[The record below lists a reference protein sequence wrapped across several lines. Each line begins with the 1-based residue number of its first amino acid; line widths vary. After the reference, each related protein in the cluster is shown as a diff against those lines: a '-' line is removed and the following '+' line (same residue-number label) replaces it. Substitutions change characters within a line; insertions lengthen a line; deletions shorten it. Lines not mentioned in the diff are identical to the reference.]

1 MGYMNSSGSSFC
13 KRCGSEIQPPMARF
27 CGRCGASTETTVP
40 VKRNINKKLI
50 MGGVIVGIAILVAV
64 VAVLVIGLNK
74 PRTRTVM
81 VYMIGSDLESSYSA
95 ASLDIREMLDAEHN
109 AEDTKVVVYTG
120 GTKKWT
126 LDEVSEKENA
136 VFELKDGELNKT
148 QVYEKKVMTKPETL
162 TEFINYAYENY
173 KSNYYDLILW
183 DHGGGPILGYG
194 SDENSL
200 SKTPMTIK
208 DLSEALANSKVVK
221 EHGKFELIGF
231 DACLMGALEVANA
244 LSEHANYMI
253 ASEELEP
260 GKGWSYI
267 FLKDVN
273 RDNDAASVSKR
284 VIDEYVADYEDYR
297 YDVDLSLS
305 AIDLT
310 RVKNVAEAVDRLFA
324 RINDEVDASTFSKY
338 SRALKSQKVYGYTG
352 RDSSSYDLVD
362 LVDLTQNVSDMYPG
376 EVAEVKS
383 AAEKA
388 IIYNKSNMD
397 HTNGLSFYFPTN
409 NKKQVDKLVSM
420 YEDVAISDGY
430 YNFLKKYAGFIT
442 GNKNVTRAAYS
453 DLPVKTSEESAISV
467 ELDDEL
473 AENYQKG
480 EVMIFRKL
488 GENKFV
494 PIYRSSEVEL
504 DGNMLKTNSTNL
516 QFVVKATDAD
526 GNTEYGWVALYEK
539 ERTETYTDYVAVGLV
554 GYKDEATSLGWGIKN
569 QNTIVRVY
577 EGDKVAKLREMRITN
592 DDETGLPSKTDIE
605 QEGIIFLE
613 YPVWVYGLLDENG
626 QVTDDL
632 VSTGEAFGTSVNTEK
647 GGKIEFMLT
656 DLDFDFGDMYQGQIP
671 REAMKDYYAEF
682 IVYDTQG
689 EAHRLNLVHIE

>member
-1 MGYMNSSGSSFC
+1 METGGGNFC
-13 KRCGSEIQPPMARF
+13 RYCGREMPLNAKF
-27 CGRCGASTETTVP
+27 CGHCGTP
-40 VKRNINKKLI
+40 VKTAVSNKKPVNKKLFAI
-50 MGGVIVGIAILVAV
+50 GGAVAGVIALVVV
-64 VAVLVIGLNK
+64 VAALIVGFNK
-74 PRTRTVM
+74 PKTRTVM

-95 ASLDIREMLDAEHN
+95 ASMDIKEMLDAGHN
-109 AEDTKVVVYTG
+109 EEDTKVVIYTG
-120 GTKKWT
+120 GAKKWT

-136 VFELKDGELNKT
+136 VFELKNGELNKVT
-148 QVYEKKVMTKPETL
+148 TYAKTVMTKPETL
-162 TEFINYAYENY
+162 TEFIDYAYDNY

-183 DHGGGPILGYG
+183 DHGGGPIMGYG

-200 SKTPMTIK
+200 SKTPMAIK

-310 RVKNVAEAVDRLFA
+310 RVKNVAETVDKLFA

-362 LVDLTQNVSDMYPG
+362 LIDLTQNVSDMYPG

-473 AENYQKG
+473 VENYQKG

-516 QFVVKATDAD
+516 QFVVKATDVD

-539 ERTETYTDYVAVGLV
+539 ERTDDYADYVAVGLV

-592 DDETGLPSKTDIE
+592 DDETGLSSKTDIE
-605 QEGIIFLE
+605 QEGIMFLE

-632 VSTGEAFGTSVNTEK
+632 VSTGEAFGTGVNMEK

-689 EAHRLNLVHIE
+689 EAHKLNLVHIE